1 MYIIAGLGNPGKEYE
16 NTRHNIGFDV
26 IDRLAEEENIAVME
40 SKHKAL
46 KNSGIFYTTHM
57 QTERRCPLSYIS
69 SGTMCPRPV
78 SQWSETRSPVRNM
91 LQTIRFQIRSETKNA
106 AEAFPPAASICPIST
121 NPHPP
126 LHRVM
131 LIYADNMP
139 DHALSAQKSPT

>member
-1 MYIIAGLGNPGKEYE
+1 MENPYFTVIPPQ
-16 NTRHNIGFDV
+16 NTSPRYVVAIMISTIKFRHLLHNTYKTI
-26 IDRLAEEENIAVME
+26 L
-40 SKHKAL
+40 
-46 KNSGIFYTTHM
+46 Y
-57 QTERRCPLSYIS
+57 CPLSYIS
-69 SGTMCPRPV
+69 SGTTYLHPV
-78 SQWSETRSPVRNM
+78 SPWSETRFSVRNM
-91 LQTIRFQIRSETKNA
+91 LQTIRFQIRSGTKNA